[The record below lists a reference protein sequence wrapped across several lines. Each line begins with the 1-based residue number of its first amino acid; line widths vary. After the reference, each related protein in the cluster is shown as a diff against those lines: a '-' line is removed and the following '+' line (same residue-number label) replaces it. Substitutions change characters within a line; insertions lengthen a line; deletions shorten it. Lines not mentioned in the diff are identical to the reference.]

1 VAGNSFGRSAEF
13 KCSGQNCVLLDNDP
27 LYRTFAKA
35 RHVEAVRA
43 TLRVMAWSQAQDQ
56 VAMRVSS
63 R

>member
-1 VAGNSFGRSAEF
+1 
-13 KCSGQNCVLLDNDP
+13 VLLDNDP